1 MKRALYLLLILS
13 VVIVFQNF
21 ASSQIGAPESDTSNP
36 SVGGSSTGTTGIG
49 GTTGTM
55 GTTETMMGT
64 MDTMQKGYPQIGG
77 SMTTRSATSYG
88 AMRYGTT
95 MQGTMDVYQMLTMD
109 HNTVKALLTQM
120 QNIKSGNNSKKIAAS
135 MYVAVNNALRFHT
148 SFEEKYLYPQLNDVN
163 ETRDII
169 RSSYNDHNNIKS
181 ALTQLEDINSQ
192 SDKWISMVKDLEKA
206 VISHTNIEENQL
218 FPMAR
223 RALGEQKTRE
233 LTERF
238 MKEKAEMRSKV
249 RL

>member
-1 MKRALYLLLILS
+1 MKMKRALYLLLILS

-95 MQGTMDVYQMLTMD
+95 MQGAMRYGTTMQGTMDVYQMLTMD

-120 QNIKSGNNSKKIAAS
+120 QNIKSGNNSKKIA
-135 MYVAVNNALRFHT
+135 
-148 SFEEKYLYPQLNDVN
+148 
-163 ETRDII
+163 
-169 RSSYNDHNNIKS
+169 
-181 ALTQLEDINSQ
+181 
-192 SDKWISMVKDLEKA
+192 
-206 VISHTNIEENQL
+206 
-218 FPMAR
+218 
-223 RALGEQKTRE
+223 
-233 LTERF
+233 
-238 MKEKAEMRSKV
+238 
-249 RL
+249 